1 MNPLTCL
8 SRNKKEN
15 TNIQCWTFNG
25 NWMTQKKKPFI
36 CYYTSKIEEWIK
48 IQL

>member
-15 TNIQCWTFNG
+15 TSIQCWTFNG
-25 NWMTQKKKPFI
+25 NWMTQKKNPSFATTLVKL
-36 CYYTSKIEEWIK
+36 KNG
-48 IQL
+48 